1 MGRVQGGADF
11 ERGYGGVAVKA
22 AVLFEAGK
30 PLEIAEVR
38 VSKPG
43 PREVLIRTAAVGVCR
58 SDLHFVDGAF
68 PHPVPT
74 VPGHEAAGVI
84 EAVGSDVAHLKPG
97 DHVITFFTVFCGS
110 CEMCASG
117 RPSLCIDPSTR
128 RPPGAEPRLSLAD
141 GTPLAPF
148 LNLSAFA
155 ELMLVHENAC
165 VSIAKEMPLDR
176 AALLGCAVITG
187 AGAIFNDSRVR
198 PGESVA
204 VIGAGGIGLAAINA
218 AKIAGAGTI
227 LAIDPVAEKRELALR
242 MGATHALDATAEG
255 LAKQVLALTDG
266 GVHYAV
272 EAVGR
277 PATAELAWT
286 ILRRGG
292 TATILGMIAPGNS
305 VSLPGPTF
313 LTGKKIQ
320 GSLLGST
327 RFPIDMPRLA
337 RMYLDGLLDL
347 DTMVAERIRLEGVND
362 ALAKLRKGDSVRSVI
377 EFA

>member
-1 MGRVQGGADF
+1 M
-11 ERGYGGVAVKA
+11 KA
-22 AVLFEAGK
+22 AILFEANT
-30 PLEIAEVR
+30 PLQIKEIQ

-43 PREVLIRTAAVGVCR
+43 PREVLIRTVACGVCR

-84 EAVGSDVAHLKPG
+84 EAIGSDVAHLKVG
-97 DHVITFFTVFCGS
+97 DHVITFFTVFCGA
-110 CEMCASG
+110 CEMCVSG
-117 RPSLCIDPSTR
+117 RPSLCIDSSTR
-128 RPPGAEPRLSLAD
+128 RPADAPPRLRLAD

-155 ELMLVHENAC
+155 EMMLVHENAC
-165 VSIAKEMPLDR
+165 VAISKEMPLDR

-187 AGAIFNDSRVR
+187 AGAVFNDSRVR

-227 LAIDPVAEKRELALR
+227 LAIDPMPEKRELALTL
-242 MGATHALDATAEG
+242 GATHVTDPGSETIVKDV
-255 LAKQVLALTDG
+255 AKLTGG
-266 GVHYAV
+266 GVHYAI

-277 PATAELAWT
+277 PNTAELAWN

-292 TATILGMIAPGNS
+292 TATILGMIAPGQN
-305 VSLPGPTF
+305 VSLPGHSF

-327 RFPIDMPRLA
+327 RFPIDMPRLVQ
-337 RMYLDGLLDL
+337 MYLDGLLDL
-347 DTMVAERIRLEGVND
+347 DTMVAERIRLEDVND
-362 ALAKLRKGDSVRSVI
+362 ALEKLRGGHSVRSVI
-377 EFA
+377 EFS

>member
-1 MGRVQGGADF
+1 M
-11 ERGYGGVAVKA
+11 KA
-22 AVLFEAGK
+22 AVLFEART
-30 PLEIAEVR
+30 PLQIEEVQ

-74 VPGHEAAGVI
+74 VPGHEAAGVV
-84 EAVGSDVAHLKPG
+84 EVVGSDVAHLKPG

-110 CEMCASG
+110 CEMCVTG

-128 RPPGAEPRLSLAD
+128 RPPGADPRLML
-141 GTPLAPF
+141 GTTPLAPF

-155 ELMLVHENAC
+155 EMMLVHENAC
-165 VSIAKEMPLDR
+165 VAISKDMPLDR

-187 AGAIFNDSRVR
+187 AGAVFNDSRVR

-218 AKIAGAGTI
+218 AKIAGAGQI
-227 LAIDPVAEKRELALR
+227 LAIDPMPEKRALAR
-242 MGATHALDATAEG
+242 KMGATDVLDPGDETIV
-255 LAKQVLALTDG
+255 KDVLKRTDG
-266 GVHYAV
+266 GVHYAI

-277 PATAELAWT
+277 PNTAELAWN

-327 RFPIDMPRLA
+327 RFPIDMPRLVQ
-337 RMYLDGLLDL
+337 MYLDGLLDL
-347 DTMVAERIRLEGVND
+347 DTMVAERIPLRGVND
-362 ALAKLRKGDSVRSVI
+362 ALQKLRDGHSVRSVI

>member
-1 MGRVQGGADF
+1 M
-11 ERGYGGVAVKA
+11 KA
-22 AVLFEAGK
+22 AVLYEAGK
-30 PLEIAEVR
+30 PLEITEVR
-38 VSKPG
+38 VSRPG

-84 EAVGSDVAHLKPG
+84 EAVGSDVAHLKVG

-110 CEMCASG
+110 CEMCVTG

-128 RPPGAEPRLSLAD
+128 RPADAEPRLSLGD
-141 GTPLAPF
+141 GTALAPF

-155 ELMLVHENAC
+155 EQMLVHENAC
-165 VSIAKEMPLDR
+165 VAISKEMPLDR

-227 LAIDPVAEKRELALR
+227 LAIDPVPEKRELALKL
-242 MGATHALDATAEG
+242 GATHALDAMAEG
-255 LAKQVLALTDG
+255 LAKDVLKLTGG
-266 GVHYAV
+266 GVHYAI

-277 PATAELAWT
+277 PNTAELAWN

-292 TATILGMIAPGNS
+292 TATILGMIAPGGN

-327 RFPIDMPRLA
+327 RFPIDMPRLVQ
-337 RMYLDGLLDL
+337 MYLDGLLDL
-347 DTMVAERIRLEGVND
+347 DTMVAERIRLEDVND
-362 ALAKLRKGDSVRSVI
+362 ALDKLRKGDSVRSVI

>member
-1 MGRVQGGADF
+1 M
-11 ERGYGGVAVKA
+11 KA

-30 PLEIAEVR
+30 PLEITEVR
-38 VSKPG
+38 ISKPG

-84 EAVGSDVAHLKPG
+84 EAVGSDVAHLKVG

-110 CEMCASG
+110 CEMCVTG

-128 RPPGAEPRLSLAD
+128 RPADAEPRLSLQD
-141 GTPLAPF
+141 STGLAPF

-155 ELMLVHENAC
+155 EQMLVHENAC
-165 VSIAKEMPLDR
+165 VAISKEMPLDR

-218 AKIAGAGTI
+218 AKIAGAGMI
-227 LAIDPVAEKRELALR
+227 LAIDPVAEKRELALKL
-242 MGATHALDATAEG
+242 GATHALDAMAGT
-255 LAKQVLALTDG
+255 LAKDVLKLTGG
-266 GVHYAV
+266 GVHYAI

-277 PATAELAWT
+277 PNTAELAWT

-292 TATILGMIAPGNS
+292 TATILGMIAPGGN

-327 RFPIDMPRLA
+327 RFPIDMPRLVQ
-337 RMYLDGLLDL
+337 MYLDGLLDL
-347 DTMVAERIRLEGVND
+347 DTMVAERIKLEEVND
-362 ALAKLRKGDSVRSVI
+362 ALDKLRKGDSVRSVI

>member
-1 MGRVQGGADF
+1 M
-11 ERGYGGVAVKA
+11 KA
-22 AVLFEAGK
+22 AVLFEAK
-30 PLEIAEVR
+30 TPLAIEEVE

-74 VPGHEAAGVI
+74 VPGHEAAGVV
-84 EAVGSDVAHLKPG
+84 EAVGSDVAHLRPG
-97 DHVITFFTVFCGS
+97 DHVITFFTAFCGA
-110 CEMCASG
+110 CEMCVTG

-128 RPPGAEPRLSLAD
+128 RPAEAEPRLRLAS
-141 GTPLAPF
+141 GTALAPF

-155 ELMLVHENAC
+155 EMMLVHENAC
-165 VSIAKEMPLDR
+165 VAISKEMPLDR

-204 VIGAGGIGLAAINA
+204 VIGAGGIGLSAINA
-218 AKIAGAGTI
+218 AKIAGAGQI
-227 LAIDPVAEKRELALR
+227 LALDPVPEKRALALR
-242 MGATHALDATAEG
+242 MGATHAIDPTVESV
-255 LAKQVLALTDG
+255 AKQVIALTDG
-266 GVHYAV
+266 GVHYAI

-277 PATAELAWT
+277 PATAELCWQ

-292 TATILGMIAPGNS
+292 TATILGMIAPGQA

-327 RFPIDMPRLA
+327 RFPIDMPRLVQL
-337 RMYLDGLLDL
+337 YLDGKLDL
-347 DTMVAERIRLEGVND
+347 DTMVAERIRLPEINQ
-362 ALAKLRKGDSVRSVI
+362 ALDTLRQGTSVRSVI
-377 EFA
+377 EFT

>member
-1 MGRVQGGADF
+1 L
-11 ERGYGGVAVKA
+11 KA
-22 AVLFEAGK
+22 AVLYEAGK
-30 PLEIAEVR
+30 PLEITEVR

-84 EAVGSDVAHLKPG
+84 EAVGSDVAHLKVG

-110 CEMCASG
+110 CEMCVTG

-128 RPPGAEPRLSLAD
+128 RPNGAEPRLSLED
-141 GTPLAPF
+141 GTGLAPF

-155 ELMLVHENAC
+155 EQMLVHENAC
-165 VSIAKEMPLDR
+165 VAISKEMPLDR

-227 LAIDPVAEKRELALR
+227 LAIDPVPEKRELALKL
-242 MGATHALDATAEG
+242 GATHAMDAMAEG
-255 LAKQVLALTDG
+255 LAKDVLKLTGG
-266 GVHYAV
+266 GVHYAI

-277 PATAELAWT
+277 PNTAELAWN

-292 TATILGMIAPGNS
+292 TATILGMIAPGGN

-327 RFPIDMPRLA
+327 RFPIDMPRLVQ
-337 RMYLDGLLDL
+337 MYLDGLLDL
-347 DTMVAERIRLEGVND
+347 DTMVAERIRLEDVND
-362 ALAKLRKGDSVRSVI
+362 ALDKLRKGDSVRSVI

>member
-1 MGRVQGGADF
+1 M
-11 ERGYGGVAVKA
+11 KA
-22 AVLFEAGK
+22 AILYEAGK
-30 PLEIAEVR
+30 PLEIADIR
-38 VSKPG
+38 VAKPG

-84 EAVGSDVAHLKPG
+84 EAVGSDVAHLKVG

-110 CEMCASG
+110 CEMCVTG
-117 RPSLCIDPSTR
+117 RPSLCVDPSTR
-128 RPPGAEPRLSLAD
+128 RPADAEPRLSLDD
-141 GTPLAPF
+141 GTALAPF

-155 ELMLVHENAC
+155 EQMLVHENAC
-165 VSIAKEMPLDR
+165 VAISKDMPLDR

-187 AGAIFNDSRVR
+187 AGSVFNDSRVR

-218 AKIAGAGTI
+218 ARIAGAGTI
-227 LAIDPVAEKRELALR
+227 LALDPVAEKRELALKL
-242 MGATHALDATAEG
+242 GATHALDAMAEG
-255 LAKQVLALTDG
+255 LAKDVLKLTGG
-266 GVHYAV
+266 GVHYAI

-277 PATAELAWT
+277 PNTAELAWN

-292 TATILGMIAPGNS
+292 TATILGMIAPGNN

-327 RFPIDMPRLA
+327 RFPIDMPRLVQ
-337 RMYLDGLLDL
+337 MYLDGLLDL
-347 DTMVAERIRLEGVND
+347 DTMVAERIRLEDVND
-362 ALAKLRKGDSVRSVI
+362 ALEKLRKGDSVRSVI

>member
-1 MGRVQGGADF
+1 M
-11 ERGYGGVAVKA
+11 KA
-22 AVLFEAGK
+22 AVLYEAGK
-30 PLEIAEVR
+30 PLEITEVR

-43 PREVLIRTAAVGVCR
+43 PREVLIRTRAVGVCR

-84 EAVGSDVAHLKPG
+84 EAVGSDVAHLKVG

-110 CEMCASG
+110 CEMCVTG

-128 RPPGAEPRLSLAD
+128 RPAGVEPRLSLED
-141 GTPLAPF
+141 GTALAPF

-155 ELMLVHENAC
+155 EQMLVHENAC
-165 VSIAKEMPLDR
+165 VAISKEMPLDR

-227 LAIDPVAEKRELALR
+227 LAIDPVPEKRELALKL
-242 MGATHALDATAEG
+242 GATHALDAMAEG
-255 LAKQVLALTDG
+255 LAKDVLKLTGG
-266 GVHYAV
+266 GVHYAI

-277 PATAELAWT
+277 PNTAELAWN

-292 TATILGMIAPGNS
+292 TATILGMIAPGGN

-327 RFPIDMPRLA
+327 RFPIDMPRLVQ
-337 RMYLDGLLDL
+337 MYLDGLLDL
-347 DTMVAERIRLEGVND
+347 DTMVAERIRLEDVND
-362 ALAKLRKGDSVRSVI
+362 ALEKLRKGDSVRSVI

>member
-1 MGRVQGGADF
+1 M
-11 ERGYGGVAVKA
+11 KA
-22 AVLFEAGK
+22 AVLFEAGR
-30 PLEIAEVR
+30 PLEIADVR
-38 VSKPG
+38 VSNPG

-74 VPGHEAAGVI
+74 VPGHEAAGVV

-110 CEMCASG
+110 CEMCITG

-128 RPPGAEPRLSLAD
+128 RPQDADPRLALAD

-155 ELMLVHENAC
+155 EMMLVHENAC
-165 VSIAKEMPLDR
+165 VAISKEMPLDR

-187 AGAIFNDSRVR
+187 AGSVFNDSRVR

-218 AKIAGAGTI
+218 AQIAGAGTI
-227 LAIDPVAEKRELALR
+227 LAIDPVPQKRELARKL
-242 MGATHALDATAEG
+242 GATHALDASAET
-255 LAKQVLALTDG
+255 LVKDVLKLTGG
-266 GVHYAV
+266 GVHYAI

-277 PATAELAWT
+277 PATAELAWN

-327 RFPIDMPRLA
+327 RFPIDMPRLVQ
-337 RMYLDGLLDL
+337 MYLDGLLDL
-347 DTMVAERIRLEGVND
+347 DTMVAERIRLEDVNE
-362 ALAKLRKGDSVRSVI
+362 ALDKLRTGDSVRSVI

>member
-1 MGRVQGGADF
+1 M
-11 ERGYGGVAVKA
+11 KA

-30 PLEIAEVR
+30 PLEITEVR
-38 VSKPG
+38 VSRPG
-43 PREVLIRTAAVGVCR
+43 PREVLIRTKAVGVCR

-84 EAVGSDVAHLKPG
+84 EAVGSDVAHLKVG
-97 DHVITFFTVFCGS
+97 DHVITFFTVFCGA
-110 CEMCASG
+110 CEMCVTG
-117 RPSLCIDPSTR
+117 RLSLCIDPSTR
-128 RPPGAEPRLSLAD
+128 RAADAEPRLSLGD
-141 GTPLAPF
+141 GMALAPF

-155 ELMLVHENAC
+155 EQMLVHENAC
-165 VSIAKEMPLDR
+165 VAISKEMPLDR

-187 AGAIFNDSRVR
+187 AGAVFNDSRVR

-218 AKIAGAGTI
+218 AKIAGAGMI
-227 LAIDPVAEKRELALR
+227 LAIDPVPEKRELALKL
-242 MGATHALDATAEG
+242 GATHALDAMDEG
-255 LAKQVLALTDG
+255 LAKQVLKLTGG
-266 GVHYAV
+266 GVHYAI

-277 PATAELAWT
+277 PNTAELAWN

-292 TATILGMIAPGNS
+292 TATILGMIAPGGN

-327 RFPIDMPRLA
+327 RFPIDMPRLVQ
-337 RMYLDGLLDL
+337 MYLDGLLDL
-347 DTMVAERIRLEGVND
+347 DTMVAERIKLEDVND

>member
-1 MGRVQGGADF
+1 M
-11 ERGYGGVAVKA
+11 KA

-30 PLEIAEVR
+30 PLEITDIR
-38 VSKPG
+38 ISKPG

-68 PHPVPT
+68 PHPMPT

-84 EAVGSDVAHLKPG
+84 EAVGSDVAHLKVG

-110 CEMCASG
+110 CEMCVTG

-128 RPPGAEPRLSLAD
+128 RPADAEPRLSLGD
-141 GTPLAPF
+141 GTALAPF

-155 ELMLVHENAC
+155 EQMLVHENAC
-165 VSIAKEMPLDR
+165 VAISKEMPLDR

-218 AKIAGAGTI
+218 AKIAGAGMI
-227 LAIDPVAEKRELALR
+227 LAIDPVAEKRELALKL
-242 MGATHALDATAEG
+242 GATHALDAMADG
-255 LAKQVLALTDG
+255 LAKDVLKLTGG
-266 GVHYAV
+266 GVHYAI

-277 PATAELAWT
+277 PNTAELAWT

-292 TATILGMIAPGNS
+292 TATILGMIAPGGN

-327 RFPIDMPRLA
+327 RFPIDMPRLVQ
-337 RMYLDGLLDL
+337 MYLDGLLDL
-347 DTMVAERIRLEGVND
+347 DTMVAERIKLEDVNA
-362 ALAKLRKGDSVRSVI
+362 ALDKLRKGDSVRSVI

>member
-1 MGRVQGGADF
+1 
-11 ERGYGGVAVKA
+11 
-22 AVLFEAGK
+22 
-30 PLEIAEVR
+30 

-84 EAVGSDVAHLKPG
+84 EAVGSDVAHLKVG
-97 DHVITFFTVFCGS
+97 DHVITFFTAFCGS
-110 CEMCASG
+110 CEMCVTG
-117 RPSLCIDPSTR
+117 RPSLCVDPSTR
-128 RPPGAEPRLSLAD
+128 RPADAEPRLSLGD
-141 GTPLAPF
+141 GTALAPF

-155 ELMLVHENAC
+155 EQMLVHENAC
-165 VSIAKEMPLDR
+165 VAISKEMPLDR

-187 AGAIFNDSRVR
+187 AGSVFNDSRVR

-218 AKIAGAGTI
+218 AKIAGAGMI
-227 LAIDPVAEKRELALR
+227 LAIDPVAEKRELALKL
-242 MGATHALDATAEG
+242 GATHSLDAMADW
-255 LAKQVLALTDG
+255 LAKDVLKRTGG
-266 GVHYAV
+266 GVHYAI
-272 EAVGR
+272 EAVGG
-277 PATAELAWT
+277 PNTAELAWN

-292 TATILGMIAPGNS
+292 TATILGMIAPGQS
-305 VSLPGPTF
+305 VSLSGPTF

-327 RFPIDMPRLA
+327 RFPIDMPRLVQ
-337 RMYLDGLLDL
+337 MYLDGLLDL
-347 DTMVAERIRLEGVND
+347 DTMVAERIGLGEVNE
-362 ALAKLRKGDSVRSVI
+362 ALDKLRKGDSVRSVI

>member
-1 MGRVQGGADF
+1 M
-11 ERGYGGVAVKA
+11 KA
-22 AVLFEAGK
+22 AVLYEAGK
-30 PLEIAEVR
+30 PLEITEVR

-43 PREVLIRTAAVGVCR
+43 PREVLIRTRAVGVCR
-58 SDLHFVDGAF
+58 SDLHFIDGAF

-84 EAVGSDVAHLKPG
+84 EAVGSDVAHLKVG

-110 CEMCASG
+110 CEMCVTG

-128 RPPGAEPRLSLAD
+128 RPNGAEPRLSLED
-141 GTPLAPF
+141 GTALAPF

-155 ELMLVHENAC
+155 EQMLVHENAC
-165 VSIAKEMPLDR
+165 VAISKEMPLDR

-227 LAIDPVAEKRELALR
+227 LAIDPVPEKRELALKL
-242 MGATHALDATAEG
+242 GATHALDAMAEG
-255 LAKQVLALTDG
+255 LAKDVLKLTGG
-266 GVHYAV
+266 GVHYAI

-277 PATAELAWT
+277 PNTAELAWN

-292 TATILGMIAPGNS
+292 TATILGMIAPGGN

-327 RFPIDMPRLA
+327 RFPIDMPRLVQ
-337 RMYLDGLLDL
+337 MYLDGLLDL
-347 DTMVAERIRLEGVND
+347 DTMVAERIRVEEVND
-362 ALAKLRKGDSVRSVI
+362 ALEKLRKGDSVRSVI

>member
-1 MGRVQGGADF
+1 M
-11 ERGYGGVAVKA
+11 KA
-22 AVLFEAGK
+22 AVLYEAGK
-30 PLEIAEVR
+30 PLEITDVR
-38 VSKPG
+38 ISSPG

-68 PHPVPT
+68 PHAMPT

-84 EAVGSDVAHLKPG
+84 EAVGSDVAHLKAG

-110 CEMCASG
+110 CEMCVTG

-128 RPPGAEPRLSLAD
+128 RPADAEPRLSLGD
-141 GTPLAPF
+141 GTALAPF

-155 ELMLVHENAC
+155 EQMLVHENAC
-165 VSIAKEMPLDR
+165 VAISKEMPLDR

-187 AGAIFNDSRVR
+187 AGSVFNDSRVR

-227 LAIDPVAEKRELALR
+227 LALR
-242 MGATHALDATAEG
+242 LGATHALDAAAEG
-255 LAKQVLALTDG
+255 LTKEVLKLTGG
-266 GVHYAV
+266 GVHYAI

-277 PATAELAWT
+277 PNTAELAWN

-292 TATILGMIAPGNS
+292 TATILGMIAPGNN

-327 RFPIDMPRLA
+327 RFPIDMPRLVQ
-337 RMYLDGLLDL
+337 MYLDGLLDL
-347 DTMVAERIRLEGVND
+347 DTMVAERIRLKDVNA
-362 ALAKLRKGDSVRSVI
+362 ALDKLRKGDSVRSVI